1 MVVNVVGKLTVNKVP
16 HNMIYLFFLV
26 SSHQESQ
33 VVNILAVVMT

>member
-16 HNMIYLFFLV
+16 HNMIYLFLV
-26 SSHQESQ
+26 SSHQESH